1 MRTSRNRLI
10 TSVAVMSLA
19 LVIGFVM
26 NHSVA
31 AQSGGPRVTIDGPL
45 PLPVD
50 ASSQTVLVLNETREV
65 SPGGPLGLH
74 LGPIDVSG
82 FKQIR
87 VASRLVSGGSANVTV
102 TPLLE
107 MTPGIVEGLIPLAPS
122 SNLGGTVVVDV
133 PGTTVFL
140 RIMASETTTGQYQVY
155 GRK

>member
-50 ASSQTVLVLNETREV
+50 ASSQTALLLNETREV

-102 TPLLE
+102 TSWPLSL
-107 MTPGIVEGLIPLAPS
+107 TCICGCCVGS
-122 SNLGGTVVVDV
+122 S
-133 PGTTVFL
+133 
-140 RIMASETTTGQYQVY
+140 M
-155 GRK
+155 